1 MSKEFYSIIINIG
14 ASKKSI
20 AGYGQYLAYKNTI
33 ADNMDINTMQIRA
46 INV

>member
-1 MSKEFYSIIINIG
+1 MSKEFYSVIINTS

-20 AGYGQYLAYKNTI
+20 TGYRQYLAYKNTI
-33 ADNMDINTMQIRA
+33 INNTDINTMQIRA